1 MSYDALK
8 KEIRKIILAAQ
19 DLVQKSEFIKYVKHD
34 GHKMQKID
42 NDLEI
47 WMKDLERDC
56 AIIFAGKYI
65 FLCFLHVLFFY
76 LLIYLYIYLLY
87 GYTCT
92 YI

>member
-19 DLVQKSEFIKYVKHD
+19 DLVQKSEFIKYVKYD

-65 FLCFLHVLFFY
+65 LLCFLHVLFFY
-76 LLIYLYIYLLY
+76 LCVNIY
-87 GYTCT
+87 
-92 YI
+92 

>member
-56 AIIFAGKYI
+56 AIIFA
-65 FLCFLHVLFFY
+65 CFILLSMCEY